1 MLNLK
6 MFTMIKNKFYS
17 GIIICLASTAFLQAQ
32 TVDEIIVK
40 SVLAS
45 GGKETIEKINTIS
58 VESNTQVMGNE
69 SPTQTF
75 IVNGKGYKN
84 VSDMGGQQIIQCYT
98 DKGGWMINPMSGSTP
113 QALPASQYKSGK
125 LSFEVGGP
133 LFNYQAKGYKL
144 ELLGK
149 EMVGQVEAFKLKLVT
164 KDSAEFTYFID
175 PASYHVIEADQ
186 KTDMM
191 GQQITLKVAYS
202 DFRKTEIGLVMP
214 FAMDM
219 AFGDQ
224 FSLNVVVKKVAFN
237 VPIDPSIFEMPK

>member
-1 MLNLK
+1 
-6 MFTMIKNKFYS
+6 MIRRKIIS
-17 GIIICLASTAFLQAQ
+17 GIAICIASTAFMQAQ
-32 TVDEIIVK
+32 SLDEIVAK

-45 GGKETIEKINTIS
+45 GGKEAIEKINTIS
-58 VESNTQVMGNE
+58 VESTTQVMGNE
-69 SPTQTF
+69 SPTKTI

-98 DKGGWMINPMSGSTP
+98 DKGGWMINPMSGSAP
-113 QALPASQYKSGK
+113 QVLPANQYNSGK

-175 PASYHVIEADQ
+175 PSSYHVIEADQ
-186 KTDMM
+186 KTEMM
-191 GQQITLKVAYS
+191 GQQITMKVSYS
-202 DFRKTEIGLVMP
+202 DFRKTDIGYVMP

-224 FSLNVVVKKVAFN
+224 FSLNVVVKKVEFN
-237 VPIDPSIFEMPK
+237 TVIDPTIFEMPK